1 MEHEEFEIQLESG
14 KSTLHRIHEKGN
26 DKVLFLVHGYF
37 EDSRIF
43 YSTSGKGLAPFLAQN
58 GYDVYMCD
66 LLGKGKSSPRVSEG
80 LDQDQYEII
89 TKDIPKF
96 IEETR
101 RISGQE
107 KIHVGGHSWGGVV
120 VLAYLARTKDPNI
133 KSFISF
139 GSKRRIGVKGWRKL
153 LFINFAWNWY
163 GDRLVK
169 KHGYLPAKK
178 MRLGTQ
184 DEPKGYYYDATVWV
198 REVSWIDPK
207 DNFNYLDNFNF
218 ELPPMLFIT
227 GKGDKILG
235 HPKDVKRL
243 MDEVSPEQAEYKVIG
258 KETGHLN
265 DYDHINL
272 LTHKDAPKDH
282 FNLVLNFLEKFD

>member
-1 MEHEEFEIQLESG
+1 MKHEEYELDLLSG
-14 KSTLHRIHEKGN
+14 RSILHRIYKKGN
-26 DKVLFLVHGYF
+26 QKVIFLVHGYF

-43 YSTSGKGLAPFLAQN
+43 YSTSGKGFAPFLAEQ

-66 LLGKGKSSPRVSEG
+66 LLGKGKSTPTVAQG
-80 LDQDQYEII
+80 MDQSQHEII
-89 TKDIPKF
+89 THDLPAYL
-96 IEETR
+96 EEVR
-101 RISGQE
+101 QISGQE
-107 KIHVGGHSWGGVV
+107 KVHVGGHSWGGVL
-120 VLAYLARTKDPNI
+120 VLGYLARSKDQHI

-153 LFINFAWNWY
+153 LYIDLAWNWY

-169 KHGYLPAKK
+169 KHGYLPAEK
-178 MRLGTQ
+178 MRMGDQ
-184 DEPKGYYYDATVWV
+184 DEPKGYYYDATQWV
-198 REVSWIDPK
+198 EEEEWVDPT
-207 DNFNYLDNFNF
+207 DQFNYANHFDF

-235 HPKDVKRL
+235 HPRDVKRL
-243 MDEVSPEQAEYKVIG
+243 MDEVKPKHSTFKVIG
-258 KETGHLN
+258 KNSGHLN

-282 FNLVLNFLEKFD
+282 FKLVLEFLEKFN

>member
-1 MEHEEFEIQLESG
+1 MKHEVFELDFLSG
-14 KSTLHRIHEKGN
+14 KTALHRIYKQGN

-37 EDSRIF
+37 EDSKIF
-43 YSTSGKGLAPFLAQN
+43 YSSSGKGFAPFLAEH

-66 LLGKGKSSPRVSEG
+66 LLGKGQSTPKVAEG
-80 LDQDQYEII
+80 LDQSQHEII
-89 TKDIPKF
+89 THDLPKY
-96 IEETR
+96 IAEVR
-101 RISGQE
+101 RISGQRN
-107 KIHVGGHSWGGVV
+107 IHLGGHSWGGVV
-120 VLAYLARTKDPNI
+120 VLGHLARSKDIHI

-153 LFINFAWNWY
+153 LFINFGWNWY

-169 KHGYLPAKK
+169 KHGYLPAHK
-178 MRLGTQ
+178 MRMGNE
-184 DEPKGYYYDATVWV
+184 DEPGEYYMDAAKWV
-198 REVSWIDPK
+198 RETAWLDPT
-207 DNFNYLDNFNF
+207 DGFDYHQNFDF

-227 GKGDKILG
+227 GRGDKILG

-243 MDEVSPEQAEYKVIG
+243 MEEVGPVNATYKVIG
-258 KETGHLN
+258 KDTGHLH

-282 FNLVLNFLEKFD
+282 FKLVLEFLEKFD